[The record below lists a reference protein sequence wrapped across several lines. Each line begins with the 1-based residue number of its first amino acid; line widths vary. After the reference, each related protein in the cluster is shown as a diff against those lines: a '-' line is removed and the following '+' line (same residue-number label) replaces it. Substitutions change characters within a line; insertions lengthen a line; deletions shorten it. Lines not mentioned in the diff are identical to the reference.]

1 LKLPEQW
8 PLEFASVAA
17 QPGHIALPER
27 TLSRLHAGETLS
39 PAESVQVAQSAL
51 VAERVLKRIPRL
63 DPVVD
68 ILSRLAAGRITD
80 DSRAPESIGAEI
92 HHPHEVA
99 SSLLD
104 LCEVVV
110 VGADTIREAIRLAA
124 RYQLSHWDSL
134 IVAAAM
140 LAGCETLYSEDLQH
154 NQLFEERLRII
165 NPFAS

>member
-1 LKLPEQW
+1 MTAKAFADTNIVIYAEGSDVTSEQW
-8 PLEFASVAA
+8 RFSNPVRSSAA
-17 QPGHIALPER
+17 
-27 TLSRLHAGETLS
+27 RLL
-39 PAESVQVAQSAL
+39 
-51 VAERVLKRIPRL
+51 LKRSVRCKYGFTL
-63 DPVVD
+63 TE
-68 ILSRLAAGRITD
+68 A
-80 DSRAPESIGAEI
+80 
-92 HHPHEVA
+92 HEVT

-134 IVAAAM
+134 IVAVAM

>member
-1 LKLPEQW
+1 MTAKAFADTNIVIYAEGSDVTKAQRAMAI
-8 PLEFASVAA
+8 LESGPVISS
-17 QPGHIALPER
+17 QVVTETIS
-27 TLSRLHAGETLS
+27 TLTRKYGFTLTE
-39 PAESVQVAQSAL
+39 A
-51 VAERVLKRIPRL
+51 
-63 DPVVD
+63 
-68 ILSRLAAGRITD
+68 
-80 DSRAPESIGAEI
+80 
-92 HHPHEVA
+92 HEVA

-165 NPFAS
+165 KRIIRQTYQ